1 MPRSFYA
8 VHGYSGGALVSL
20 MSWASKIKALAQQAP
35 TWRCLEI
42 DGEVFGGVDG
52 SDPEPVVASL
62 LRDLQQMMEGRPA

>member
-1 MPRSFYA
+1 
-8 VHGYSGGALVSL
+8 